1 MYTQLKARITLQI
14 DEGPIESQTHHAV
27 EVTIVSFSAMW
38 KVWVVSHH
46 LSTNVCTSM
55 PLAKP
60 LGIKWM
66 IGSKLVTRTKAFVSF
81 VKALYQEEMQLVL
94 PLLVKVGNTCKK
106 EMKRSMR
113 VMIGQEKWE
122 NE

>member
-1 MYTQLKARITLQI
+1 
-14 DEGPIESQTHHAV
+14 
-27 EVTIVSFSAMW
+27 
-38 KVWVVSHH
+38 
-46 LSTNVCTSM
+46 
-55 PLAKP
+55 
-60 LGIKWM
+60 M

-94 PLLVKVGNTCKK
+94 PLLVKVGKTCKK

-113 VMIGQEKWE
+113 IMIGQGKWE